1 MSRSFIAQT
10 SYLRYPCV
18 DGARGIRAFTHAE
31 VGVHIGVLGDRRRTK
46 QFVREARLPD
56 VRLDLV
62 ADHQLTLD
70 AIPIT
75 VQDTGPYI
83 HYPASVDDLRA
94 VAALLPPDILLG
106 VSAIELRLRPTWWH
120 LAQTAAGLP
129 IQPDPYVG
137 RRSVQVLGGAWI
149 SPNLATYR
157 RDTGRIYLHAYVYDP
172 EWRDAEAVSAV
183 LRFEMLCSFVH
194 ELAHHDDRRR
204 RVARGR
210 WTQDD
215 YAQAE
220 VYAKE
225 TAAQWETNAVLPYLL
240 EHYPDELRRL
250 VGWTA
255 SWDIRPDLD
264 EALKDCPLLGTIKR
278 LITAW
283 GESRGH
289 PRETPGPWPQGDQRA
304 RREHV
309 TA

>member
-1 MSRSFIAQT
+1 MSRSFIARN

-18 DGARGIRAFTHAE
+18 DGARRTRAFVWGE
-31 VGVHIGVLGDRRRTK
+31 VAAHIDVLGDRHRTK
-46 QFVREARLPD
+46 RFVREERLPD
-56 VRLDLV
+56 ARLDLV
-62 ADHQLTLD
+62 ADHQLALD
-70 AIPIT
+70 AVPII
-75 VQDTGPYI
+75 VRDTDPYI

-106 VSAIELRLRPTWWH
+106 VSSIELRLQPTWRH
-120 LAQTAAGLP
+120 LGQRAADLP
-129 IQPDPYVG
+129 IQPDPYFG

-157 RDTGRIYLHAYVYDP
+157 RDTARIYLHAYVFDP
-172 EWRDAEAVSAV
+172 AWRDAAAVSAV
-183 LRFEMLCSFVH
+183 LRFEMLSSFVH

-220 VYAKE
+220 AYAQT
-225 TAAQWETNAVLPYLL
+225 TAAPWVTDVVLPYVL
-240 EHYPDELRRL
+240 EQYPDELRQL
-250 VGWTA
+250 LEWVA
-255 SWDIRPDLD
+255 SWDTRPDLD
-264 EALKDCPLLGTIKR
+264 DVLKSCQMMSTIIR

-283 GESRGH
+283 GDSRGH
-289 PRETPGPWPQGDQRA
+289 PRVAPDQGQQRA
-304 RREHV
+304 QT

>member
-1 MSRSFIAQT
+1 MSRSYIAQT

-18 DGARGIRAFTHAE
+18 DGARGTRAFTHAE
-31 VGVHIGVLGDRRRTK
+31 VAVHIGVLGDRRRTK
-46 QFVREARLPD
+46 RFVREERLPD
-56 VRLDLV
+56 ARLDLV

-70 AIPIT
+70 AVPVIMR
-75 VQDTGPYI
+75 DTDPYI

-106 VSAIELRLRPTWWH
+106 VSAIELRLRPTSWH
-120 LAQTAAGLP
+120 LAQRAAGLP

-137 RRSVQVLGGAWI
+137 RRSVQVLGGVWI

-157 RDTGRIYLHAYVYDP
+157 RDTARIYLHAYVYDP
-172 EWRDAEAVSAV
+172 DWRDAEAVSAV
-183 LRFEMLCSFVH
+183 LRFEMLSSFVH

-215 YAQAE
+215 YKQAE
-220 VYAKE
+220 AYAQQ
-225 TAAQWETNAVLPYLL
+225 TAAQWVTDMVLPYML
-240 EHYPDELRRL
+240 EQYPDELRRL
-250 VGWTA
+250 ANWVA
-255 SWDIRPDLD
+255 SWDTRPDL
-264 EALKDCPLLGTIKR
+264 EVALNDSPWLGTINR

-283 GESRGH
+283 GASRGH
-289 PRETPGPWPQGDQRA
+289 PREAPDRRQQGDQ
-304 RREHV
+304 REHV